1 MQILSLQ
8 SRENVNPS
16 FWWLPISK
24 SGSSFL
30 QKILISRSRNSVIN
44 LVLLA
49 FLMSKGIST
58 EIFNQMWLYMKND
71 SNRDFT
77 SIRAHMHL
85 VGHYNTTRHLIEKF
99 LTPLLEWKLEQTRL
113 DVGFFIIWQ
122 LKCQVCKISGWKRIF
137 GEFFIVSPCNI
148 VTFRKNTAIF
158 FLNRTFNFS
167 IIKQV
172 LNFAR

>member
-1 MQILSLQ
+1 
-8 SRENVNPS
+8 
-16 FWWLPISK
+16 
-24 SGSSFL
+24 
-30 QKILISRSRNSVIN
+30 
-44 LVLLA
+44 
-49 FLMSKGIST
+49 MSKGIST

-77 SIRAHMHL
+77 SMRAHMHL

-122 LKCQVCKISGWKRIF
+122 LKCQVCKISEWKRVF
-137 GEFFIVSPCNI
+137 GELLIAI
-148 VTFRKNTAIF
+148 KITFLKNTVAF
-158 FLNRTFNFS
+158 LLNRTLNFS
-167 IIKQV
+167 LKKQD

>member
-1 MQILSLQ
+1 M
-8 SRENVNPS
+8 
-16 FWWLPISK
+16 F
-24 SGSSFL
+24 FL
-30 QKILISRSRNSVIN
+30 L
-44 LVLLA
+44 

-137 GEFFIVSPCNI
+137 GELFTVSPCNKI
-148 VTFRKNTAIF
+148 TFRKNTVIL
-158 FLNRTFNFS
+158 FLNRTLKFNNKARRK
-167 IIKQV
+167 ICQIKISMGD
-172 LNFAR
+172 